1 MYYVL
6 IYLLI
11 GTGVGF
17 VLESAVRWNGENVN
31 GWERFSLI
39 TTWPIMAFT
48 FIFNF
53 IKGFFK

>member
-17 VLESAVRWNGENVN
+17 ALESAVRWNGGDVN

-39 TTWPIMAFT
+39 TTWPIMAFA